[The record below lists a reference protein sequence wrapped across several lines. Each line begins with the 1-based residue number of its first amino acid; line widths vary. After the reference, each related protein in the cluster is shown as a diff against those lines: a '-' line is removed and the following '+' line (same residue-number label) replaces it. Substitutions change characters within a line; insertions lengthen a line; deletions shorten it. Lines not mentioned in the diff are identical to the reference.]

1 MSPECSGGHRRMQPT
16 LTLPGSTFRATVE
29 LAGRTATGVRVPAAV
44 VDALEA
50 GRQPLV
56 KVTIG
61 EHTYRSKVA
70 VRGGEYRLPIS
81 AENRALAGVEAG
93 DEIEVGVQLD
103 RDPRVVAVPSDL
115 AAALEAAPDA
125 LHYFESL
132 SYSRQRWFVLYVEEA
147 RTPETRARRIERA
160 IARLREG

>member
-1 MSPECSGGHRRMQPT
+1 MQPT
-16 LTLPGSTFRATVE
+16 LTLPGGAFRATVE
-29 LAGRTATGVRVPAAV
+29 LGGRTATGVRVPAALV
-44 VDALEA
+44 EALEA

-70 VRGGEYRLPIS
+70 VRRGEYRLPIS
-81 AENRALAGVEAG
+81 AENRTLAGVTAG
-93 DEIEVGVQLD
+93 DEIDVTIELD

-132 SYSRQRWFVLYVEEA
+132 SYSRQQWFVLNVEEA
-147 RTPETRARRIERA
+147 KTAETRARRVERA
-160 IARLREG
+160 IARLREGG

>member
-1 MSPECSGGHRRMQPT
+1 MQPT
-16 LTLPGSTFRATVE
+16 LTLPGGAFRATVE

-44 VDALEA
+44 VEALEA

-61 EHTYRSKVA
+61 DHIYRSKVA
-70 VRGGEYRLPIS
+70 VRSGEYRLPIS
-81 AENRALAGVEAG
+81 AENRELAGVQAG
-93 DEIEVGVQLD
+93 DEIEVSIELD

-115 AAALEAAPDA
+115 AAALGAAPEA

-132 SYSRQRWFVLYVEEA
+132 SYSRQQWFVLNVEDA
-147 RTPETRARRIERA
+147 KTPETRARRIDRA
-160 IARLREG
+160 VARLCEGG

>member
-1 MSPECSGGHRRMQPT
+1 MQPT
-16 LTLPGSTFRATVE
+16 LTLPGAAFRATVE
-29 LAGRTATGVRVPAAV
+29 LAGRTTTGVRVPDAV
-44 VDALEA
+44 VEALEA

-61 EHTYRSKVA
+61 DHSYPSKIA

-81 AENRALAGVEAG
+81 AENRELAGVQAG
-93 DEIEVGVQLD
+93 DEIEVSLELD

-132 SYSRQRWFVLYVEEA
+132 SYSRQRWFTLNVEDA
-147 RTPETRARRIERA
+147 KTPETRARRIERA
-160 IARLREG
+160 VARLREGG

>member
-1 MSPECSGGHRRMQPT
+1 MQPT
-16 LTLPGSTFRATVE
+16 HTLPGGAFRATDE
-29 LAGRTATGVRVPAAV
+29 LAGRTATGVHVPAAV
-44 VDALEA
+44 VEALEA

-61 EHTYRSKVA
+61 EHTYPSKVA

-81 AENRALAGVEAG
+81 AENRELAGVQAG
-93 DEIEVGVQLD
+93 EEIEVSIELD

-132 SYSRQRWFVLYVEEA
+132 SYGRQRWFVLNVEEA
-147 RTPETRARRIERA
+147 KTPETRARRIGLA
-160 IARLREG
+160 IANLRD

>member
-1 MSPECSGGHRRMQPT
+1 MQPT
-16 LTLPGSTFRATVE
+16 LTLPGGAFRATVE

-44 VDALEA
+44 VEALEA
-50 GRQPLV
+50 ARQPLV

-70 VRGGEYRLPIS
+70 VRGGEFRLPIS

-93 DEIEVGVQLD
+93 DEIVVAIELD

-125 LHYFESL
+125 LHFFEAL
-132 SYSRQRWFVLYVEEA
+132 SYSRQQLFVLNVEEA
-147 RTPETRARRIERA
+147 KTAETRARRIERA
-160 IARLREG
+160 IVRLREA

>member
-1 MSPECSGGHRRMQPT
+1 MQPT
-16 LTLPGSTFRATVE
+16 QTLPGGAFRATVE
-29 LAGRTATGVRVPAAV
+29 RAGRTATGVRVPAAV
-44 VDALEA
+44 VDSLEA

-61 EHTYRSKVA
+61 GHTYPSKVA
-70 VRGGEYRLPIS
+70 VRGGEYRIPIS

-93 DEIEVGVQLD
+93 DEIEVAIVLD

-115 AAALEAAPDA
+115 AAALEAAPAA

-132 SYSRQRWFVLYVEEA
+132 TYSRQRWYVLNVEDA
-147 RTPETRARRIERA
+147 KTPETRARRIERA
-160 IARLREG
+160 IERLT

>member
-1 MSPECSGGHRRMQPT
+1 MQPT
-16 LTLPGSTFRATVE
+16 LTLPGGAFRATVE
-29 LAGRTATGVRVPAAV
+29 LAGRTATGIRVPAAV
-44 VDALEA
+44 VEALEA

-70 VRGGEYRLPIS
+70 VRRGEYRLPINT
-81 AENRALAGVEAG
+81 ENRELAGVQAG
-93 DEIEVGVQLD
+93 DEIYVAIDLD

-132 SYSRQRWFVLYVEEA
+132 SYSLQQWYVLNVEDA
-147 RTPETRARRIERA
+147 KTPETRARRIENA
-160 IARLREG
+160 VTRLREG

>member
-1 MSPECSGGHRRMQPT
+1 MQPT

-29 LAGRTATGVRVPAAV
+29 LAGRTATGLRVPAAAV
-44 VDALEA
+44 EALEA

-61 EHTYRSKVA
+61 QHTYRSKVA
-70 VRGGEYRLPIS
+70 VRRGEYRIPIS
-81 AENRALAGVEAG
+81 AENRERAGVEAG
-93 DEIEVGVQLD
+93 DEIEVAIELD

-115 AAALEAAPDA
+115 AAALEAAPEA

-132 SYSRQRWFVLYVEEA
+132 SYSRQRWFVLNVEEA
-147 RTPETRARRIERA
+147 KTAETRARRIERV
-160 IARLREG
+160 IARLREGG

>member
-1 MSPECSGGHRRMQPT
+1 MQPT
-16 LTLPGSTFRATVE
+16 LTLPGGVFRAAVE

-44 VDALEA
+44 VEALEA

-61 EHTYRSKVA
+61 QHTYRSKVA
-70 VRGGEYRLPIS
+70 VRRGEYRLPIS

-93 DEIEVGVQLD
+93 DEIEVAIELD

-115 AAALEAAPDA
+115 ATALEAAPRA

-132 SYSRQRWFVLYVEEA
+132 SYSRQRWFVLSVEDA

-160 IARLREG
+160 VARLADGG